1 VCMHACVC
9 NNHDDD
15 DDDDDDNSGDISG
28 AYTTHT
34 FVCRM
39 GLTSYDQIP
48 EQLAE
53 YCYVEF
59 TMPATQVSHTTV
71 RSVSLS
77 NGAKDEPPEKYVRY
91 LARHEYRYEHSEKY
105 IECILQCMK
114 YALTCKNLSSN
125 QPLYISWHR

>member
-1 VCMHACVC
+1 MPSKMFCSTIKIMIIMT
-9 NNHDDD
+9 
-15 DDDDDDNSGDISG
+15 GDISG
-28 AYTTHT
+28 AYTTHA

-48 EQLAE
+48 ENLAD

-91 LARHEYRYEHSEKY
+91 LARHEYRYEHTAS
-105 IECILQCMK
+105 ILSTYYKCMDHV
-114 YALTCKNLSSN
+114 LTLNLHTWLFYVN
-125 QPLYISWHR
+125 LY

>member
-1 VCMHACVC
+1 MCDPPHIVIVWAFLSLLQEELYSPHPS
-9 NNHDDD
+9 NNDDH
-15 DDDDDDNSGDISG
+15 GVSG
-28 AYTTHT
+28 AYTTHA

-48 EQLAE
+48 EKLAD

-77 NGAKDEPPEKYVRY
+77 NGARDEPPEKYVRY
-91 LARHEYRYEHSEKY
+91 LARHEYRYEHSANVMNS
-105 IECILQCMK
+105 IILQIG
-114 YALTCKNLSSN
+114 L
-125 QPLYISWHR
+125 Q